1 MLRMKINIIIFFAF
15 LLSGSQLIAQEDKV
29 FLDKVVGT
37 IGGELVLKS
46 EIEEQYSYLLEKNKG
61 ALPPDAK
68 CLISEQILTQKLL
81 LNQAK
86 LDSIA
91 VTDEEVNTQVNAKID
106 NILAYMNNDVS
117 QLEAYYGQT
126 VQQLKD
132 QVREDQKNQMLVQ
145 RMQSKIMGDIAVT
158 PSEVKAFY
166 NQIKVDSL
174 PYFNAE
180 VELGEII
187 YKPKVNEEQKKI
199 AKDKLEDIRK
209 QLMETNASFSSLA
222 ENYSEDPGS
231 AGLGGDLGWAK
242 RGKFVP
248 EFEAAAFKLEKA
260 EISPVIESDF
270 GFHIIQML
278 ERRGNSIHTRHILIK
293 PKITDDDIAQAK
305 TRLDSSSV
313 LLNKDSIDFSK
324 SVKLYSDKNA
334 QSYNNDG
341 RMVNN
346 ASNST
351 FFEMSDLDP
360 EIFFV
365 IDTMKVGRI
374 SGAIQFTDPSGEIYF
389 RAIKLM
395 SKTAPHRASLKTD
408 YQKIHNFVVEQ
419 KRNGI
424 ISKWV
429 NEKRKRTYIDIR
441 DEELLACPNISKDW
455 ISTKPK

>member
-1 MLRMKINIIIFFAF
+1 MRNICIILFC
-15 LLSGSQLIAQEDKV
+15 LLSVSSLFSQDEKIS
-29 FLDKVVGT
+29 LDKVVGT

-61 ALPPDAK
+61 TLPPDAK

-86 LDSIA
+86 LDS
-91 VTDEEVNTQVNAKID
+91 VLVSDEEVNTQVNAKID

-132 QVREDQKNQMLVQ
+132 QVREDQKNQMLIQ
-145 RMQSKIMGDIAVT
+145 RMQSKIMGDVAVT

-166 NQIKVDSL
+166 NQMKVDSL

-180 VELGEII
+180 VELGEIV

-199 AKDKLEDIRK
+199 ARDKLEDIRK
-209 QLMETNASFSSLA
+209 QLMDTNASFASLA

-231 AGLGGDLGWAK
+231 ARLGGDLGWAK

-270 GFHIIQML
+270 GFHIIQLL

-293 PKITDDDIAQAK
+293 PKITEDDIALAK
-305 TRLDSSSV
+305 HRLDTIV
-313 LLNKDSIDFSK
+313 GLLNKDSIDFSK
-324 SVKLYSDKNA
+324 AVKLYSDKNT

-341 RMVNN
+341 RMVNT
-346 ASNST
+346 ASNNT
-351 FFEMSDLDP
+351 FFEMSELDP

-365 IDTMKVGRI
+365 IDTMKIGRV
-374 SGAIQFTDPSGEIYF
+374 SGAIQFTDPAGEIYF
-389 RAIKLM
+389 RAVKMM
-395 SKTAPHRASLKTD
+395 SRTTPHRASLKTD
-408 YQKIHNFVVEQ
+408 YQKFHNFVVEQ

-424 ISKWV
+424 IYKWV
-429 NEKRKRTYIDIR
+429 LDKKKRTYIDIK
-441 DEELLACPNISKDW
+441 DSELANCPNISKDW